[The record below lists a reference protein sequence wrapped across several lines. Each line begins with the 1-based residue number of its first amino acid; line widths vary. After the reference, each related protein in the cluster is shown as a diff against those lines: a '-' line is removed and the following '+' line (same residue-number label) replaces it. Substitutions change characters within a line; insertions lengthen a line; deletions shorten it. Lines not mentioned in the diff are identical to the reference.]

1 MGSMVSSVKS
11 SKAAMDPLSL
21 RRWSNHQSH
30 TLPEKDLLILRN
42 GNQSLIGSQSTLTGI
57 LSGGWKLRRK
67 DRKKRKNSKMNTEMI
82 IKTIWM
88 TGCILRDLT
97 IGHITVSPA
106 IGTAII
112 LLMICK
118 TGGMILMI
126 HGLLMSGMVSS
137 LMISITKR
145 LMVPH
150 HGMTT
155 GGLLKVAG
163 FLLKAAGTKRTA
175 TSTSSLK
182 EATLK
187 EATLK
192 EATPNGADGTLKAAI
207 PKVAMYQKVVT
218 PETTPPMTVAL
229 PEKHPVK
236 KFEK

>member
-137 LMISITKR
+137 LMTSITQR
-145 LMVPH
+145 LMVRH

-163 FLLKAAGTKRTA
+163 FLLKAAGTKKTA
-175 TSTSSLK
+175 TTTTPLKVALLK

-187 EATLK
+187 EASLK
-192 EATPNGADGTLKAAI
+192 EATLNGADGTLKAAI
-207 PKVAMYQKVVT
+207 PKEATLKVATLKVAT
-218 PETTPPMTVAL
+218 L
-229 PEKHPVK
+229 K
-236 KFEK
+236 